1 MAWDVVIMM
10 AFLVTIGAGRL
21 ITAAIWKLDGQK
33 ISKSELAFWVCSKCS
48 LIYDLVKIQE

>member
-33 ISKSELAFWVCSKCS
+33 ISKSDLPFWVICLLNPSTF
-48 LIYDLVKIQE
+48 L

>member
-1 MAWDVVIMM
+1 MLHQIQAWDVVIMM

-33 ISKSELAFWVCSKCS
+33 ISKSDLPFWVICLLNPSTF
-48 LIYDLVKIQE
+48 L